1 MKVAKYILSI
11 FLIMG
16 GFGFI
21 AKGDFI
27 AGLLTLILGGI
38 LLPPVSEKIKE
49 QVILFQNKKIRYG
62 IYIGLLLIAGAFM
75 PKSDAEVFGSKKDV
89 LINYIKNNKNDK
101 SLQNIKNL
109 AEIGSMFGNNNYA
122 LRHPQQ
128 GYISE
133 QYDSIKKVAVLTFN
147 PKFDYN
153 GSDDISYLKDD
164 AKNGKIKGYA
174 LQYEINEDDSIT
186 LKKTTITY
194 AKIIKE
200 FMTINDVPSFE
211 TFVDEVAVRYRKEEV
226 IKEEKIANERRKFNE
241 IMGNDEFWN
250 KYDPIVK
257 KRIYKLII
265 GKNCGELQ
273 EQFTIAADM
282 SEIKHSTGKRA
293 NKELELMDFIDE
305 KMRDLDCY

>member
-1 MKVAKYILSI
+1 MKIAKYILSI

-49 QVILFQNKKIRYG
+49 QVILFQNKKIRYS
-62 IYIGLLLIAGAFM
+62 IYIGLLLIAGVFM
-75 PKSDAEVFGSKKDV
+75 PKSDAEVFGSKEDV

-122 LRHPQQ
+122 LRHPKQ

-174 LQYEINEDDSIT
+174 LQYEIDEDDSIT

-211 TFVDEVAVRYRKEEV
+211 TFVDEATVKHRKEEV

-265 GKNCGELQ
+265 DKNCGELQ

-282 SEIKHSTGKRA
+282 SEIKHSTGKIA